1 MPEVR
6 TQRGVALISVLLITA
21 LVTLIVSDMLARQ
34 RLAVASSANQLAHR
48 QLWQLALS
56 GEAWARQ
63 QLLADLREADSL
75 KRVHLAQRWAQG
87 PQAFDIEGGHIRIQL
102 EDLSGRFDLNTQR
115 PGGDRTQRA
124 RYQRLLAHLEL
135 PAHDPA
141 SLPVRFANDGK
152 PLPFADSSEL
162 MRLEPLDAAGLRRLQ
177 PWLRT
182 TEGALNLNTAPAEVL
197 AALEGLD
204 PGVAR
209 AIVQARPAEG
219 YESVQAFIEQPLL
232 QDRQVRSLGL
242 GVTSEY
248 FRATLDVELGG
259 RRLRLISDL
268 HTSLEGRVSVL
279 RRILAA
285 PVPTIPE

>member
-1 MPEVR
+1 MPEFR
-6 TQRGVALISVLLITA
+6 MQRGVALISVLLITA

-34 RLAVASSANQLAHR
+34 RLSLISSANQFDQR

-63 QLLADLREADSL
+63 QLLADLREEDSL

-87 PQAFDIEGGHIRIQL
+87 PQSFEIEGGHIRIHL

-115 PGGDRTQRA
+115 PGGDRVQHA
-124 RYQRLLAHLEL
+124 RYQRLLANLEL

-141 SLPVRFANDGK
+141 TLPVRFAKDGK

-162 MRLEPLDAAGLRRLQ
+162 MRLEPLDGAGLRRLQ

-182 TEGALNLNTAPAEVL
+182 HGGALNLNTAPAEVL

-204 PGVAR
+204 P
-209 AIVQARPAEG
+209 AIAQSLVQARPAEG
-219 YESVQAFIEQPLL
+219 YESVQEFLEQPLL
-232 QDRQVRSLGL
+232 EDRRVRSLGL
-242 GVTSEY
+242 DVTSEY

-259 RRLRLISDL
+259 RRLRLVSDL
-268 HTSLEGRVSVL
+268 QTSLEGRVSVL
-279 RRILAA
+279 SRRLAA
-285 PVPTIPE
+285 PDPTFPE